1 MTTLSWPTT
10 RAFEPARVSW
20 GVRAPSSAWNAFYTG
35 QSQSIVHLGHR
46 LEVTMSLPPCR
57 PAAAA
62 EREAFLMSLAARG
75 DWVRLGHFARRLPL
89 GNVGARAG
97 VTVASAAAAGASS
110 VALAGLTSR
119 ANLLTHGSFELDGNS
134 DNLSDGI
141 TLFVGSSG
149 DVGRTYT
156 KSRAPTDAAAHGAKV
171 QFIRIDSAGNTNDT
185 GFLFN
190 AQPAVVP
197 GAVYTLSA
205 WLRTNVSGK
214 LKLLARAFDAGN
226 NSLEDYS
233 SATIAAAG
241 AIARTSVTFT
251 AHASAATIQ
260 VQVRGITLPT
270 EYLEVDAV
278 QLELGS
284 AATDYGGYAALGAG
298 DAFAVADQLI
308 QCSYA
313 GATADDAGAVTVNTV
328 VPLRKALVQGAAVTL
343 DSPTGL
349 FQLVGSDY
357 GFDYRAPLVQAG
369 VDLRFLEVFA

>member
-141 TLFVGSSG
+141 IREAILRELNRGGQVYFLHNEVDTIENMREKLEKLVPEARIVIGHGQMGERELEKRIDLQPEKLMRVHGQPFGLQALLAG
-149 DVGRTYT
+149 
-156 KSRAPTDAAAHGAKV
+156 TDAVGKIQHLAFQSLHVFQRHVQKV
-171 QFIRIDSAGNTNDT
+171 G
-185 GFLFN
+185 
-190 AQPAVVP
+190 
-197 GAVYTLSA
+197 
-205 WLRTNVSGK
+205 
-214 LKLLARAFDAGN
+214 
-226 NSLEDYS
+226 
-233 SATIAAAG
+233 AAAG
-241 AIARTSVTFT
+241 RFEH
-251 AHASAATIQ
+251 AHLTQ
-260 VQVRGITLPT
+260 
-270 EYLEVDAV
+270 AV
-278 QLELGS
+278 M
-284 AATDYGGYAALGAG
+284 
-298 DAFAVADQLI
+298 
-308 QCSYA
+308 
-313 GATADDAGAVTVNTV
+313 
-328 VPLRKALVQGAAVTL
+328 K
-343 DSPTGL
+343 
-349 FQLVGSDY
+349 
-357 GFDYRAPLVQAG
+357 G
-369 VDLRFLEVFA
+369 VDFS